1 MIASVP
7 VELGRDEAARLAREE
22 LAKQV
27 YRDAGPGLVE
37 RLVRWLLEEA
47 GKLLDGAAG
56 VSPGGYSGL
65 VVVLLLVAA
74 GGASGTVRSR
84 VVPTAD
90 DTGVFPAAREVA
102 GELLARAKEGDRV
115 IATAPSDLPLA
126 YYLAPNGKGRA
137 LLHATPDSAQRIW
150 VVVNEAESQD
160 VNVLLRRAEIMTID
174 FSPPRAAWRGAQA
187 RIFVIERERPGCR
200 LAPERCR

>member
-1 MIASVP
+1 MS
-7 VELGRDEAARLAREE
+7 L
-22 LAKQV
+22 
-27 YRDAGPGLVE
+27 
-37 RLVRWLLEEA
+37 
-47 GKLLDGAAG
+47 
-56 VSPGGYSGL
+56 L
-65 VVVLLLVAA
+65 VVVLLLISI
-74 GGASGTVRSR
+74 GGASGVIRSR
-84 VVPTAD
+84 VVWTAD
-90 DTGVFPAAREVA
+90 DTGAFPAARSAA
-102 GELLARAKEGDRV
+102 GALLARAQDRDRV

-126 YYLAPNGKGRA
+126 YYLAPSARGRA

-174 FSPPRAAWRGAQA
+174 FSPPRSAWRGAQA